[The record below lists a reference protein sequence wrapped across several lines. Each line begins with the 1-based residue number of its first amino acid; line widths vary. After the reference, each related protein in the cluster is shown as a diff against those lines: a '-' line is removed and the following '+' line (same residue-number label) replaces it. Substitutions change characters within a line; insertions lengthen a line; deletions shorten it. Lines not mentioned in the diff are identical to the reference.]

1 MADRPPWLEGLIAV
15 TSRFEAEAVRF
26 ELKKR
31 GMTVRSIPSG
41 AAGNAWNGVG
51 PGGRTVAVILT
62 PPGVFRTRSAA
73 GFWAPQAQRLV
84 SLGSSS
90 GTGSVPPPALLLDGD
105 PNLAAR
111 ARTALRPQ
119 DPPVVA
125 AQVGSIG
132 LEATSQEALAS
143 LAAAGFA
150 AVDGSTAT
158 WREAGER
165 LGAPVLAVHTLRA
178 DPELPERLQ
187 RLESPGSTGR
197 NRWRTVLALTRHPA
211 DQALLRAADT
221 ARRAVA
227 DVEARCA
234 VAACLGPR

>member
-1 MADRPPWLEGLIAV
+1 VADRRPWLEGLIAV
-15 TSRFEAEAVRF
+15 TSRLHAETVRA

-31 GMTVRSIPSG
+31 GMTVRTIPSG
-41 AAGNAWNGVG
+41 AAGHAWNGVG

-73 GFWAPQAQRLV
+73 GFWAPQAQRLA
-84 SLGSSS
+84 SLGSSA
-90 GTGSVPPPALLLDGD
+90 GTGSVSPPALLLDGD

-125 AQVGSIG
+125 GQVGSID
-132 LEATSQEALAS
+132 LEVTSQEALAS

-165 LGAPVLAVHTLRA
+165 LGAPVLAVHAVRA

-187 RLESPGSTGR
+187 RLEPPGSTGR
-197 NRWRTVLALTRHPA
+197 NRWRTALALIRHPGDRA
-211 DQALLRAADT
+211 PLLAADA

-227 DVEARCA
+227 DVGARCA
-234 VAACLGPR
+234 VAACLGPH